1 MTVICVM
8 ALSSESKIKWAED
21 LYTGSD
27 LNQSEICEIVEISD
41 RTLRDW
47 REKYGWEEVR
57 KAGRITTPKIITKLN
72 QLLYD
77 EMEKEKPDPDQL
89 IELNDQLAAEKEKE
103 KPNPDEVKRLKSLI
117 SIESS
122 KSGPDADQIVKYS
135 KSIEYLK
142 NKELVLSDYI
152 KMFRKFT
159 EWLFIRNSEAAK
171 TLNVYMK
178 DFVNFI
184 IHGRD

>member
-47 REKYGWEEVR
+47 RDKFGWEEVR

-77 EMEKEKPDPDQL
+77 EMERTGPDAEELANISRQLEIELEKEKPDKSRVSQL
-89 IELNDQLAAEKEKE
+89 KQMLAMEMG
-103 KPNPDEVKRLKSLI
+103 
-117 SIESS
+117 